1 MVFRWLFHY
10 LVNNEQLI
18 NRLADSYP
26 VRKAAR
32 LVVNMFVIGRDTFGK
47 LTGPTGIAEL
57 YCQKLLVKNV
67 GSCILMGASNIN
79 GTINSI

>member
-10 LVNNEQLI
+10 LLNNEQLI

-32 LVVNMFVIGRDTFGK
+32 FVVNMFVIGRDTVGRIRDSSSILERYQEELK
-47 LTGPTGIAEL
+47 KTAEAL
-57 YCQKLLVKNV
+57 KKAKE
-67 GSCILMGASNIN
+67 GSDKKS
-79 GTINSI
+79 